1 MAEVKAR
8 LKLRQGPADTWAGL
22 NPVLLIGE
30 LGFETDTK
38 RLRIGDGVTAFSA
51 LPAFETRLPEWGDI
65 SGTPAAFP
73 PAAHTHLA
81 SGISDSS
88 VIGQDLLKAP
98 DLAAIWTLLYLG
110 HLAGKSKISVPGDID
125 ATGTA
130 DSTTRLAG
138 DGTWQPDLATA
149 IAEGAA
155 GAPRIEDAALDATAT
170 SGGATWIGN
179 RYALLGHAD
188 IGTVIMAARTGTSA
202 HSPGD
207 VVAGSNLLYSNGAA
221 AGASGNPPGTWVCL
235 GLVQTGAA
243 AGGNKTVVWRRVS

>member
-98 DLAAIWTLLYLG
+98 DLTAIWTLLYLG
-110 HLAGKSKISVPGDID
+110 ALAGKTKISVPGDIN
-125 ATGTA
+125 ASGTP
-130 DSTTRLAG
+130 DGTTFLAG
-138 DGTWQPDLATA
+138 DGHWRGMLGWSQVWTSVTRTPNTVYQNTTNRPIMIAISGTGNFTALWAGGVNPPSMRIAYNNASGSGTNEQYHISAIIPPDYYYEL
-149 IAEGAA
+149 
-155 GAPRIEDAALDATAT
+155 R
-170 SGGATWIGN
+170 GN
-179 RYALLGHAD
+179 Y
-188 IGTVIMAARTGTSA
+188 
-202 HSPGD
+202 GD
-207 VVAGSNLLYSNGAA
+207 VLEL
-221 AGASGNPPGTWVCL
+221 
-235 GLVQTGAA
+235 
-243 AGGNKTVVWRRVS
+243 R